1 MNKKTIKL
9 KFIGFWAGFD
19 VTDNAIIDILKERYN
34 VELSED
40 PDYVFVSV
48 FEDEP
53 YSYTQYDCVRI
64 FYTGEPFSP
73 DFTSFDYAIGY
84 DNITFCDR
92 YCYFPNS
99 IFGLFD
105 KEKLKGK
112 SFEEANAIYN
122 KKEYFCNFIYK
133 HPTVPGHRE
142 AIFNKL
148 QEYKRVESAGTFMNN
163 MPDGKII
170 PFSKEKIEFLNK
182 CKFTIASESMS
193 VPGFT
198 SEKIMQAYE
207 GNTIPVYYGD
217 PEITKVYNPNA
228 FVHITDLNKL
238 DEVLEKIIEIDN
250 NKDLYIKML
259 MEPKLLDENYVDAKY
274 EEFKTF
280 LYNIFDQDKDKA
292 YRRIR
297 DYSAGVYLK
306 SLKEMYLTRNSLPG
320 NWYLKLKNCPRAL
333 HFFRFFYNI
342 FSKVLK

>member
-1 MNKKTIKL
+1 
-9 KFIGFWAGFD
+9 
-19 VTDNAIIDILKERYN
+19 
-34 VELSED
+34 
-40 PDYVFVSV
+40 
-48 FEDEP
+48 
-53 YSYTQYDCVRI
+53 
-64 FYTGEPFSP
+64 
-73 DFTSFDYAIGY
+73 
-84 DNITFCDR
+84 
-92 YCYFPNS
+92 
-99 IFGLFD
+99 
-105 KEKLKGK
+105 
-112 SFEEANAIYN
+112 
-122 KKEYFCNFIYK
+122 
-133 HPTVPGHRE
+133 
-142 AIFNKL
+142 
-148 QEYKRVESAGTFMNN
+148 
-163 MPDGKII
+163 
-170 PFSKEKIEFLNK
+170 
-182 CKFTIASESMS
+182 
-193 VPGFT
+193 
-198 SEKIMQAYE
+198 MQAYE